1 MSTLKL
7 HPRKK
12 PFVASLLNGLRD
24 QVFKIPSFTVG
35 EGLLFCYLTHP
46 TSETLGYSN
55 DDINRQPGMA
65 LGGRNE
71 AKPDSKTDKHENT

>member
-7 HPRKK
+7 HPQKK
-12 PFVASLLNGLRD
+12 PFVASLHCGLRD
-24 QVFKIPSFTVG
+24 KVFKIPSFTLG
-35 EGLLFCYLTHP
+35 EGLLFCSLTHP

-65 LGGRNE
+65 
-71 AKPDSKTDKHENT
+71 